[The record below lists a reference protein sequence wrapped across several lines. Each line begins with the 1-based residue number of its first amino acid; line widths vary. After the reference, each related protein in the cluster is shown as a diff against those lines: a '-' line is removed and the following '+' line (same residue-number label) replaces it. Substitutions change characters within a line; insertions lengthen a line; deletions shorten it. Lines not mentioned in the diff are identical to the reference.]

1 MALSITEDCTACDA
15 CVEPCPNTAISV
27 GDPIFVINPE
37 LCTECVGHEDEPQ
50 CMLVCPADCIIPNP
64 DHLESQDE
72 LLAKYQSMHG

>member
-15 CVEPCPNTAISV
+15 CVEPCPNSAISV
-27 GDPIFVINPE
+27 ADPIFVIDSE

-50 CMLVCPADCIIPNP
+50 CMLVCPADCIIPDP
-64 DHLESQDE
+64 AHPETQDE